1 MPDLCKYFCKRIIIV
16 LLIIA
21 SYSCKQADYNFVLQR
36 ETDDSQAAISPFVS
50 YLNITS
56 FCQDSLGYMWI
67 ATLDGLNRYNGY
79 EFVQYRHDTNDSTS
93 LDNVFVYS
101 LFIDS
106 SHRLWIATATG
117 VNRYDFATNRFVR
130 YINPEIIGYTSFFED
145 HTGRIWVATFSG
157 LAYIDV
163 EYQTVRLLPGGPEQ
177 CSLVWEDKLNR
188 LWAGTKGGRGLS
200 LRRNGSWE
208 YFPLPGNRSVN
219 CIYKD
224 SQNIWWLGTETGITL
239 FDPLNGFFDEPPFP
253 CSWDINFIE
262 EIEPLK
268 LLIGTNGQGMF
279 LYDIVSRQLVHDE
292 PRKLNPFHSV
302 QALSCYVDKQNNI
315 WTGTFDKGFFVWNKE
330 LDYFNT
336 DHELNDRFQGK
347 FITRITEDRHGNLWI
362 ATRYDGLFCYASQR
376 KLISYQQQ
384 NPELFSDKNDFLE
397 SLFID
402 SQDRIWIGLANRLIV
417 GRISS
422 DGDILAPEY
431 IPLRDVRM
439 TKEDRHGNIWIGT
452 RSGLFKVERRQS
464 RIVPKSVSSSFGN
477 VPDIC
482 IRSSGDVFVSAFET
496 GLFRIR
502 ENDATIYTVKIP
514 PEAEKIAGRCVTLF
528 EDSKQRLWMGSYG
541 NGMACLSEKG
551 CMIFTRDD
559 GLPNNNVLC
568 FCEDLQGDIWMSTS
582 YGISKLRFSDTTL
595 TNYFSNDGAL
605 GDQYFEKA
613 GLLHS
618 DGRIFFAG
626 NHGLTSFNPI
636 EVSPNKHAPKIC
648 IEDLKIS
655 NQSVKSKK
663 GSVLTKSI
671 LLTNEITLNHKQS
684 TISLDYA
691 GIDYL
696 LSDKLTYKYKMEGI
710 DAKWNYVGN
719 LRRISYSNLPPG
731 KYTFHVTAVNRDG
744 VESLRPAT
752 LSINVKPAPWFS
764 WWAWSLYL
772 FAFILFTFM
781 LFRFYFKIKMNRR
794 FLELEHNEREREREM
809 SEMKITFFTNISHE
823 LRTPLTLISAPLE
836 QLLSINISDEN
847 NTWLLKIIS
856 RNVQNMLRLINQLID
871 FRKME
876 DGILALQVQ
885 QTDLIQHIRDIMEI
899 FVYPADRK
907 NIAMPFHHHVPEL
920 YMWTDMDKL
929 EKILHNLLSNA
940 LKYTPE
946 NGCVEIFTGE
956 LTGAV
961 AAEKYPD
968 QANLLQELPFVEI
981 TITDTGSGIPA
992 NKLNELFIRYRQIKN
1007 PSGNKPDYSG
1017 SGIGLYYTKRLVEKH
1032 KGKIRAEIKPDGG
1045 MVFSFI
1051 LPLADIYSEQEKI
1064 PQTDVL
1070 PDDNSKNIPLP
1081 EENNEQKHPYCILI
1095 AEDNVELRDFIRNIL
1110 SSKYRIREAS
1120 NGETAW
1126 NMIQNNAIDLILSD
1140 VIMPGMSG
1148 YQLCSLVK
1156 ENPEFCHIPV
1166 VLLTARSSIND
1177 QMEGLE
1183 HGADAYICKPFH
1195 VNHMLMVIKNQF
1207 INRDR
1212 LYQHFSTLQP
1222 NGKTSLPVPI
1232 NEYDRKFMDKLTDLL
1247 NQRLSDQN
1255 LDIDLMS
1262 REMGFSRTGF
1272 YRKIKGLTNM
1282 APIEFLNNYRLQQAA
1297 EMIIKHVPLI
1307 DIAEQTG
1314 FNSYSY
1320 FSKVFKKHYGMSPK
1334 EYQDS

>member
-1 MPDLCKYFCKRIIIV
+1 MQIFCKHI
-16 LLIIA
+16 LIIFPILA
-21 SYSCKQADYNFVLQR
+21 CCSCKQADYGFVLQR
-36 ETDDSQAAISPFVS
+36 EAGDAQSAISPFVS

-79 EFVQYRHDTNDSTS
+79 EFVQYRHDANDSTS
-93 LDNVFVYS
+93 LDNVFIYS
-101 LFIDS
+101 LFLDS
-106 SHRLWIATATG
+106 SHHLWIGTATG
-117 VNRYDFATNRFVR
+117 INRYDFATNRFVR
-130 YINPEIIGYTSFFED
+130 YTNPEIIGYTSFFED

-157 LAYIDV
+157 LAYMDV
-163 EYQTVRLLPGGPEQ
+163 VHQTVTLLPGGPKQ
-177 CSLVWEDKLNR
+177 CSLVWEDKLHR
-188 LWAGTKGGRGLS
+188 LWVGTKGGQGLS

-208 YFPLPGNRSVN
+208 YFPLPGKRSVN

-224 SQNIWWLGTETGITL
+224 SQNIWWLGTEAGITL
-239 FDPLNGFFDEPPFP
+239 FDPLNGSFDEPPFL
-253 CSWDINFIE
+253 CSWNINFIE

-268 LLIGTNGQGMF
+268 LLIGTNGQGIF
-279 LYDIVSRQLVHDE
+279 QYDIVSRQFVHDE

-302 QALSCYVDKQNNI
+302 QALSCYVDKQNNV

-330 LDYFNT
+330 LDYFNA
-336 DHELNDRFQGK
+336 DHELSDRFHGK
-347 FITRITEDRHGNLWI
+347 FITRITEDRYGNLWI
-362 ATRYDGLFCYASQR
+362 ATRYDGLFCYTSQR

-384 NPELFSDKNDFLE
+384 NPELFPDKNDFLE

-402 SQDRIWIGLANRLIV
+402 SQDRIWIGLVNRLMV

-422 DGDILAPEY
+422 DGEILTPEQIY
-431 IPLRDVRM
+431 LRNVRM
-439 TKEDRHGNIWIGT
+439 TKEDRHGNVWIGT
-452 RSGLFKVERRQS
+452 QSGLFKVESRQS
-464 RIVPKSVSSSFGN
+464 RAVPKSVSSYFGN

-482 IRSSGDVFVSAFET
+482 IRSSGDVFVSIFDT
-496 GLFRIR
+496 GIFRIK
-502 ENDATIYTVKIP
+502 ENDTTLYPVEIP
-514 PEAEKIAGRCVTLF
+514 PEAKKIASHCVTLF

-541 NGMACLSEKG
+541 NGMACLSEEACK
-551 CMIFTRDD
+551 IFTRND

-568 FCEDLQGDIWMSTS
+568 FCEDLQGDIWISTS

-595 TNYFSNDGAL
+595 TNYFSSDGAL

-626 NHGLTSFNPI
+626 NHGLTFFNPT
-636 EVSPNKHAPKIC
+636 EVFPNKHAPKIC

-655 NQSVKSKK
+655 NQSVKSGK

-671 LLTNEITLNHKQS
+671 LLTHEIMLNHKQNS
-684 TISLDYA
+684 ISLDYA

-710 DAKWNYVGN
+710 DTKWNHVRN
-719 LRRISYSNLPPG
+719 LRRISYSSLPPG
-731 KYTFHVTAVNRDG
+731 KYTFLVTAVNRDG
-744 VESLRPAT
+744 IESLRPAT
-752 LSINVKPAPWFS
+752 LSIRVKPAPWFS

-772 FAFILFTFM
+772 FAFLLLTFM
-781 LFRFYFKIKMNRR
+781 LFRFYFKIKMSRHL
-794 FLELEHNEREREREM
+794 LELEHNEREREREM

-836 QLLSINISDEN
+836 QLLSINSSNKN

-876 DGILALQVQ
+876 DGVLALQVQ
-885 QTDLIQHIRDIMEI
+885 QTDLIQHIRDIREI
-899 FVYPADRK
+899 FSDPADRK
-907 NIAMPFHHHVPEL
+907 NITLPFYPHVPEL
-920 YMWTDMDKL
+920 YVWTDMDKL

-940 LKYTPE
+940 LKHTPE
-946 NGCVEIFTGE
+946 DGCVEI
-956 LTGAV
+956 LTRVLSDAT
-961 AAEKYPD
+961 AAEKYQVNP
-968 QANLLQELPFVEI
+968 LQKHPFVEI
-981 TITDTGSGIPA
+981 TITDTGSGVPVD
-992 NKLNELFIRYRQIKN
+992 KLNELFIRYRQIKN

-1032 KGKIRAEIKPDGG
+1032 NGKIRAEIKPGGG
-1045 MVFSFI
+1045 MIFSFI
-1051 LPLADIYSEQEKI
+1051 LPLADVYSEQEKI
-1064 PQTDVL
+1064 SQTDVF
-1070 PDDNSKNIPLP
+1070 PDDNYKNSLLP
-1081 EENNEQKHPYCILI
+1081 GEHNHQEHPYCILI
-1095 AEDNVELRDFIRNIL
+1095 VEDNLELRDFIRNIL
-1110 SSKYRIREAS
+1110 GGEYRIKEAS
-1120 NGETAW
+1120 NGEAAW

-1140 VIMPGMSG
+1140 VIMPGISG

-1156 ENPEFCHIPV
+1156 ESPEFCHIPV
-1166 VLLTARSSIND
+1166 VLLTAKSSIND
-1177 QMEGLE
+1177 QMKGLE

-1195 VNHMLMVIKNQF
+1195 VNHMLLVIKNQF

-1212 LYQHFSTLQP
+1212 LHQYFSTPQSQ
-1222 NGKTSLPVPI
+1222 GKTSFPVPI
-1232 NEYDRKFMDKLTDLL
+1232 NDYDRKFMDKLTNLL
-1247 NQRLSDQN
+1247 NQRLSDQD
-1255 LDIDLMS
+1255 LGIDMMS

-1282 APIEFLNNYRLQQAA
+1282 APIDFLNNYRLRRAA
-1297 EMIIKHVPLI
+1297 EMIMKHVPLI

-1320 FSKVFKKHYGMSPK
+1320 FSKVFKKYYGMSPK
-1334 EYQDS
+1334 DYQDS